1 MHNCVV
7 INNTQ
12 INEHTTFGSTHY
24 GHEPHTVFYA
34 GNIDCRYS
42 AMPAFEFVPCFAV
55 TVRRHVQS
63 GGHRDRDLD
72 RMFRMRENA
81 TNLNPRCRY

>member
-1 MHNCVV
+1 MNMQRLVTLTTAMNLILCFMQATSTVV
-7 INNTQ
+7 IQ
-12 INEHTTFGSTHY
+12 L
-24 GHEPHTVFYA
+24 
-34 GNIDCRYS
+34 CRLLNL
-42 AMPAFEFVPCFAV
+42 FHCFAV